1 MVFSIRRSVGVV
13 AAAGAL
19 AGAWGGEVRA
29 DAHTDALGSCFVA
42 STTDAD
48 RVAFVRW
55 MFMALSK
62 HPEVADLTKI
72 TEAQREAGNRST
84 AALVQR
90 LMLTDCRSQSTAV
103 LQHDGLEAV
112 LAAFELVG
120 ESAADG
126 LMSHPAVAAQF
137 EALGGYIDEGAW
149 EKFMR
154 ESER

>member
-1 MVFSIRRSVGVV
+1 MFFPIRRSIGVLV
-13 AAAGAL
+13 AAGAL
-19 AGAWGGEVRA
+19 AGAWGGDARA
-29 DAHTDALGSCFVA
+29 DVHTDALGACFVA

-62 HPEVADLTKI
+62 HPEVADLAKV
-72 TEAQREAGNRST
+72 TEAQRQAGNRST
-84 AALVQR
+84 AALVGR
-90 LMLTDCRSQSTAV
+90 LVLTDCRTQSAAA
-103 LQHDGLEAV
+103 LRHDGLDAV

-120 ESAADG
+120 ESAAEG

-137 EALGGYIDEGAW
+137 EVLGGYIDEGAW
-149 EKFMR
+149 EKFVR

>member
-1 MVFSIRRSVGVV
+1 MIFSIRRSVGVL

-19 AGAWGGEVRA
+19 AGVWGGEARA
-29 DAHTDALGSCFVA
+29 DVHTDALGSCFVA

-62 HPEVADLTKI
+62 HPEVADLAKI
-72 TEAQREAGNRST
+72 TEAQRQAGNRST
-84 AALVQR
+84 AALVER
-90 LMLTDCRSQSTAV
+90 LVLTDCRSQSAAV
-103 LQHDGLEAV
+103 LQHDGLDAV

-137 EALGGYIDEGAW
+137 ESLGGYMGEGAW
-149 EKFMR
+149 EKFVR